1 MRKVLPISLV
11 TAIILIAVI
20 PVHAQ
25 APGPG
30 TWNVGFTMQ
39 NLSSSE
45 EANVHIDFTQADGSD
60 GGSWDGTIAANGSQF
75 LYSGN
80 ISGLAGET
88 AATISSN
95 VQLAV
100 VANMA
105 SASPKTEAAYSGVDQ
120 TETATDLFAPGV
132 YKNYYNN
139 VSNIRVQNT
148 GSSKTCVKITFY
160 ALGSTSAA
168 DTDFYDIPAGAGHT
182 FTQED
187 NSALSDGFIGSATI
201 ESLGAGTSGCGS
213 DTVADQALAAIV
225 NISLTPGPSTGNPTD
240 MYLFGSY
247 NAVTGGDSVAY
258 VPVLA
263 NNYYDNISALT
274 VLNLRSTAQWV
285 RVSYSDGSTKEKQL
299 AANASQLWYTP
310 NEGPASGWFGGA
322 KVQCITGSGG
332 SVTTDCEIVAT
343 VNQINTG
350 QYHGS
355 PGFAAYN
362 GFTEG
367 STSARLPIVNRRY
380 ATSYGGYTTTVT
392 CQNISSVTTDISLSL
407 TGGNSV
413 PDAEDVAPNGKAFWY
428 LNKAEYTNV
437 ATGFNG
443 SATATA
449 SNASAEIVCI
459 GQQNG
464 ETPPED
470 GDWLTTYNGISE

>member
-1 MRKVLPISLV
+1 MRKVLPISVL

-45 EANVHIDFTQADGSD
+45 EANVHIDFTQGDGSD
-60 GGSWDGTIAANGSQF
+60 GGDWDGTIAANGSQF

-105 SASPKTEAAYSGVDQ
+105 SSSPKTEAAYSGIDQ
-120 TETATDLFAPGV
+120 TETAADLFAPGV

-160 ALGSTSAA
+160 ALGSTTAA
-168 DTDFYDIPAGAGHT
+168 DTDVYDIPAGAGHT
-182 FTQED
+182 FTQGD
-187 NSALSDGFIGSATI
+187 NSALSNGFIGSATI
-201 ESLGAGTSGCGS
+201 ESVGSGTSGCGS
-213 DTVADQALAAIV
+213 DTVADQPLAAIV
-225 NISLTPGPSTGNPTD
+225 NISLTPGPSTGNPTS

-247 NAVTGGDSVAY
+247 NAVTGGSSVAY

-299 AANASQLWYTP
+299 AAKASQLWYTP

-322 KVQCITGSGG
+322 KVECISGQGG
-332 SVTTDCEIVAT
+332 SVTTNCEIVAT

-350 QYHGS
+350 QYHGN

-362 GFTEG
+362 GFTSG
-367 STSARLPIVNRRY
+367 SRSARLPIVNRRY
-380 ATSYGGYTTTVT
+380 ATAYGGYTTSVT
-392 CQNISSVTTDISLSL
+392 CQNISSVTTNVSLSL
-407 TGGNSV
+407 TGGNTV
-413 PDAEDVAPNGKAFWY
+413 PDQTNIGPNGKAFWY
-428 LNKAEYTNV
+428 LNKAEYTGV
-437 ATGFNG
+437 AVGFNG

-449 SNASAEIVCI
+449 SNTSAEIVCI
-459 GQQNG
+459 GQQLG
-464 ETPPED
+464 ETPPTA